1 MKIFHRSVV
10 HASKFGFQKES
21 SIQIYWVES
30 NIFQNGQSTNK
41 HCDSYLKVT
50 YPSYDMEMKSYAY
63 IASMLEEYT

>member
-21 SIQIYWVES
+21 SIKTYWIES

-50 YPSYDMEMKSYAY
+50 WPSYEMKSYAY